1 MGRFALTW
9 STDAAIRAVE
19 LDASRA
25 YVIGR
30 AEPADIV
37 LDRPTVSRRQAVLH
51 GQRTSFS
58 LENAS
63 STNPTQVDNTTVT
76 QPVALADGS
85 TIVAGG
91 IVIRFWDLASGDRIS
106 GPVCSHCNRENLAT
120 DAECWFCGT
129 SLVNAPTGIRTRRE
143 VACRLVGADGLP
155 LDLVEGQTLSFG
167 DDGAAR
173 GGGTAGQPAAT
184 LEIRDGQP
192 MLAGAAATVE
202 RDGEVADAGEGRPVA
217 TGDLVRIGARTY
229 AVIRR

>member
-9 STDAAIRAVE
+9 STDATIRAVE
-19 LDASRA
+19 LDASHA

-63 STNPTQVDNTTVT
+63 STNPTHVDGTAVAK
-76 QPVALADGS
+76 PVALADGS

-91 IVIRFWDLASGDRIS
+91 VVLRFWDLASGDRIS

-143 VACRLVGADGLP
+143 VTCRLVGADGLP
-155 LDLVEGQTLSFG
+155 LDLVEGQSLTFG
-167 DDGAAR
+167 DDGTPR
-173 GGGTAGQPAAT
+173 GGGVAGEPTARF
-184 LEIRDGQP
+184 EVRDGQP
-192 MLAGAAATVE
+192 TLAGAATVE
-202 RDGEVADAGEGRPVA
+202 HGSEPADAGDGRIVA
-217 TGDLVRIGARTY
+217 TGDLIRIGARSY

>member
-9 STDAAIRAVE
+9 SSEASIRAVE

-51 GQRTSFS
+51 GQRTTFS

-63 STNPTQVDNTTVT
+63 STNPTQVDNSTVSH
-76 QPVALADGS
+76 PAALVDGS

-91 IVIRFWDLASGDRIS
+91 VVLRFWDLASGDRIS
-106 GPVCSHCNRENLAT
+106 GPVCSHCSRENLAS

-143 VACRLVGADGLP
+143 VTCRLVGADGLP
-155 LDLVEGQTLSFG
+155 LDLVEGQSLSFG
-167 DDGAAR
+167 EDGIARTGGAA
-173 GGGTAGQPAAT
+173 GDPAAT
-184 LEIRDGQP
+184 LEMRDGQP
-192 MLAGAAATVE
+192 TVAGAAAILE
-202 RDGEVADAGEGRPVA
+202 RDGEAVKAGDGRPVA
-217 TGDLVRIGARTY
+217 TGDLLRIGARAY
-229 AVIRR
+229 VVIRR